1 METSTKKLFIWWASM
16 LLTMTGLFWSYYLG
30 FVTEVWVTDI
40 TMITSIILVMFFSA
54 TLFLGKGLHDYRKK
68 DDLQGLMKRSDLC
81 WFVSEQMMALGM
93 LGTVIGLIH
102 MLATGFG
109 DTTSLNDALP
119 NMWKSMGLALY
130 TNAVGIAFSIIL
142 KLQVYFVTYG
152 LIDEKQE
159 V

>member
-1 METSTKKLFIWWASM
+1 M
-16 LLTMTGLFWSYYLG
+16 LLTMTGLFWAYYLG
-30 FVTEVWVTDI
+30 FVTEVWSTDI
-40 TMITSIILVMFFSA
+40 TMITSIISVMFFASTA
-54 TLFLGKGLHDYRKK
+54 FLGLGLHKN
-68 DDLQGLMKRSDLC
+68 DLQRLIKRSDLC
-81 WFVSEQMMALGM
+81 WFMSEQMMALGM

-102 MLATGFG
+102 MLATGFS
-109 DTTSLNDALP
+109 DTTSLSDALP
-119 NMWKSMGLALY
+119 HMWKSMGLALY

>member
-1 METSTKKLFIWWASM
+1 M

-30 FVTEVWVTDI
+30 FVTEVWTTDI
-40 TMITSIILVMFFSA
+40 TMITSIILVMFFAA
-54 TLFLGKGLHDYRKK
+54 TLFLGKGLHSYQTR
-68 DDLQGLMKRSDLC
+68 DDLQGLMKKSDLC

-152 LIDEKQE
+152 LIDEKPE